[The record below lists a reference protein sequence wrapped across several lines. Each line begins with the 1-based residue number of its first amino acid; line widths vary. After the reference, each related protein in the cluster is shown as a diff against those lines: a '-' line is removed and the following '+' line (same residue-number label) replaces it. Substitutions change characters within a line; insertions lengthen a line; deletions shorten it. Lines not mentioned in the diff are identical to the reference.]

1 MKVDIICPIY
11 RGGSYVASLVD
22 NIAKQKTKD
31 NFSLKFILT
40 VKDDVDGEDSE
51 ATNDC
56 RREIKKAM
64 RKYDWISLDTEK
76 KADFSHSTTREKAMM
91 ASTAKIIVLITQDI
105 DIRSDIWLEEL
116 VKDIREGIKKHKT
129 AEKGDIVLTYSR
141 QISKYKNIEKYS
153 RERNYPEEDH
163 VRGKRDIKKYG
174 IKTFYTSDASS
185 GFRADVFK
193 KLGGYDG
200 KKLPLSEDMYYAY
213 KVIMNNYK
221 IKYTSKSEVWHSHN
235 FTLKE
240 TYNRYK
246 MTGQFFAMNDY
257 LNEYNSN
264 KYGWDLA
271 KYILRRAFSEHAVSA
286 IFKWLPDMSARYL
299 GMQVGKRKKN
309 AK

>member
-11 RGGSYVASLVD
+11 RGGSYVASLVE

-31 NFSLKFILT
+31 DFSLKFILT

-91 ASTAKIIVLITQDI
+91 ASTAKMLVLITQDV

-116 VKDIREGIKKHKT
+116 VKDIRAGIKKHKT

-141 QISKYKNIEKYS
+141 QISKYKNIEKYT
-153 RERNYPEEDH
+153 REHNYPTEDH
-163 VRGKRDIKKYG
+163 VKSKRDIKKYG
-174 IKTFYTSDASS
+174 IKTFFASDASA
-185 GFRADVFK
+185 GYRADVFK
-193 KLGGYDG
+193 SLKGYDG
-200 KKLPLSEDMYYAY
+200 KKLSFAEDMYYAY

-221 IKYTSKSEVWHSHN
+221 IKYVSKSEVWHSHN
-235 FTLKE
+235 LTLKE
-240 TYNRYK
+240 TYDRYK
-246 MTGQFFAMNDY
+246 LNGQFFADNDY
-257 LNEYNSN
+257 LNEYDSN
-264 KYGWDLA
+264 KSGFTLA
-271 KYILRRAFSEHAVSA
+271 KYVLRRAMSEHAVVA
-286 IFKWLPDMSARYL
+286 VIKWLPDMAARYL
-299 GMQVGKRKKN
+299 GMKAGKRKKN
-309 AK
+309 VK